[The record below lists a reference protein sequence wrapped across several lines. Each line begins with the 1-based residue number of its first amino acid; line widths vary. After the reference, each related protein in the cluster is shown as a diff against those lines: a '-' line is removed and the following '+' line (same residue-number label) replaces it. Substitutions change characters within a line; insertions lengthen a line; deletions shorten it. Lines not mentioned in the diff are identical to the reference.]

1 MHSLIRDRVAF
12 VGGRGMKGW
21 EIFYIIVLFVGM
33 LIGWLLNVYLAVAF
47 IWALIILLELR
58 DVKKSKSHGKS

>member
-1 MHSLIRDRVAF
+1 
-12 VGGRGMKGW
+12 MKGW

-58 DVKKSKSHGKS
+58 NVKKSKSHGKS